1 MQPQKNSK
9 HVKAPGC
16 GVCPVVPAASAQPEP
31 GSRPDSV
38 MNRRSVVPQECDP
51 PDSTDRQ
58 FNEVTLLLVYMR

>member
-16 GVCPVVPAASAQPEP
+16 GVCPVVPAASEQPEP

-38 MNRRSVVPQECDP
+38 KCHSVVPQECDP
-51 PDSTDRQ
+51 PESTDRQ
-58 FNEVTLLLVYMR
+58 FNKLLYY